1 MGFFSDFL
9 HQKTPAPGKVMPGYY
24 RRALIVSEV
33 VLAFYFLAAFFLLP
47 VLGGYWEWVPAAF
60 CAVTVFAL
68 FRISRMNIIQ
78 NFLVFSA
85 IVLVWCGWRIYAF
98 GWGVGVQHF
107 LIVQLILLF
116 FNICISPPLKIVSA
130 LLVLGYRI
138 GLYAFS
144 RANDPTRVLSGSGGI
159 LFQTANSTLFFLL
172 VALICILLSSSIQ
185 DTERQLRLDNENLNR
200 EAGTDPLT
208 GLPNRRE
215 MIGIIERYQKE
226 FPDQPFSVAIADI
239 DFFKK
244 VNDTYGHA
252 CGDATLV
259 ALTRL
264 FKSESKDRYLACR
277 WGGEEFCFFLP
288 EKNLDEAGQIMNDL
302 NFAVERMPLD
312 FEDHHFNITITVG
325 VEETDFH
332 STLEELLDSADE
344 KLYLGKNSGRNR
356 VVV

>member
-1 MGFFSDFL
+1 MGYFSDFL
-9 HQKTPAPGKVMPGYY
+9 RQKTPAPGKVMPGYY

-33 VLAFYFLAAFFLLP
+33 VLAFYFLAVFFLLP
-47 VLGGYWEWVPAAF
+47 AIEGCWVWVPAAF
-60 CAVTVFAL
+60 SALTVFAL
-68 FRISRMNIIQ
+68 LRIGRMNIVR
-78 NFLVFSA
+78 NFIVFGA
-85 IVLVWCGWRIYAF
+85 IVLVWCGWGVYAF

-107 LIVQLILLF
+107 LIVLLILLF
-116 FNICISPPLKIVSA
+116 FNICISPPLKIISA

-144 RANDPTRVLSGSGGI
+144 HAHDPSFILPGSGGI
-159 LFQTANSTLFFLL
+159 IFQTANSTLFFLL

-185 DTERQLRLDNENLNR
+185 NTERQLRLDNENLNK

-215 MIGIIERYQKE
+215 MIGIIERFRKE
-226 FPDQPFSVAIADI
+226 SPDRPFSVAIADI

-252 CGDATLV
+252 CGDATLI
-259 ALTRL
+259 ALTNL
-264 FKSESKDRYLACR
+264 FRTESKDRYLACR

-288 EKNLDEAGQIMNDL
+288 EMNLDEAGQIMTDL
-302 NFAVERMPLD
+302 NYAVERMPID
-312 FEDHHFNITITVG
+312 FENHHFNITVTIG

-332 STLEELLDSADE
+332 SSLEELLDSADE